1 MKKKGYITSK
11 KYVIYAKKNLV
22 LMIKNIKRLEIII
35 TTLED
40 REELLM
46 ISAIE
51 DAKHQNKFP

>member
-1 MKKKGYITSK
+1 MKKKGYIASK
-11 KYVIYAKKNLV
+11 KYVINAKKNLV

-51 DAKHQNKFP
+51 DAEHQNKFP

>member
-1 MKKKGYITSK
+1 MKKKGYIASK
-11 KYVIYAKKNLV
+11 KYVVYAKKNLV
-22 LMIKNIKRLEIII
+22 LMIKNIKRLGIII

-46 ISAIE
+46 ISAIQ